1 MSKNKMLI
9 GDELFKHKQ
18 GVIAGMADAK
28 RGFLEA
34 GRHLLI
40 IKQKRLYQAE
50 GNHIM
55 SFAHWVENEL
65 GYGKSLAYQ
74 LIEVY
79 EKWGDL
85 LGRPEYVGVDYTNAV
100 LLLPL
105 VSDKTT
111 LSEKEELLRMAEHQ
125 TSRGLKDNIKNL
137 KGGIATDECS
147 HPEESQESWNKCKTC
162 GKFWR

>member
-9 GDELFKHKQ
+9 GDELFSHKQ

-34 GRHLLI
+34 GRHLMI

-50 GNHIM
+50 GNHII

-79 EKWGDL
+79 SKWGDL
-85 LGRPEYVGVDYTNAV
+85 LNRPEFARVDYTNAV

-111 LSEKEELLRMAEHQ
+111 LSERENLLHMAANQ

-137 KGGIATDECS
+137 KGEIGTDECS
-147 HPEESQESWNKCKTC
+147 HPEESQEAWQKCKVC
-162 GKFWR
+162 NHFWR